1 MAYLIVRY
9 SQKTGNP
16 VSENSLLFGTGTI
29 NSPVTVVRSARKQP
43 LRRIPGILSDL
54 NIHNVEQRLR
64 FGSAKTHD
72 FAEGLQYVINYIM
85 SNLDLNGKLIFEGK
99 YWIDFP
105 FDWHE
110 YK

>member
-43 LRRIPGILSDL
+43 LRRIPGILS
-54 NIHNVEQRLR
+54 VARMPS
-64 FGSAKTHD
+64 FT
-72 FAEGLQYVINYIM
+72 
-85 SNLDLNGKLIFEGK
+85 GK
-99 YWIDFP
+99 P
-105 FDWHE
+105 FRVWTL
-110 YK
+110 